1 VEGAAAADSW
11 ATDGHKWLNV
21 PYDCGYAFVAHPAAH
36 RAAFSYDAPYIRST
50 ELARNP
56 IDWTPEWSR
65 RARGF
70 STYAALRQLGRQG
83 IAALMERTCAHA
95 HALAIG
101 LAALPGAELL
111 WEPQINQGLVRFLSP
126 LPHATET
133 QHDEFTDRVVEKI
146 AAAGEALFSNTTW
159 RGKRAMR
166 ISVCNWQTSSADV
179 ERVVRSVAG
188 VLAAMRE
195 AE

>member
-1 VEGAAAADSW
+1 
-11 ATDGHKWLNV
+11 
-21 PYDCGYAFVAHPAAH
+21 
-36 RAAFSYDAPYIRST
+36 
-50 ELARNP
+50 
-56 IDWTPEWSR
+56 
-65 RARGF
+65 
-70 STYAALRQLGRQG
+70 
-83 IAALMERTCAHA
+83 MERTCAHA
-95 HALAIG
+95 HALAIS

-179 ERVVRSVAG
+179 ERVVYSVAG